1 MILNISEKPMQ
12 IVSSVF
18 PENYSKLLVIK
29 FCARVVYFTYANTTC
44 LVRSFNVRVTRR
56 N

>member
-1 MILNISEKPMQ
+1 MK

-18 PENYSKLLVIK
+18 PENYNKLLAIK
-29 FCARVVYFTYANTTC
+29 FGAGVVYFTYANTTC
-44 LVRSFNVRVTRR
+44 LVRSFHVRVTRG